1 MKWDLPGWDGDSR
14 RDVHGYIGAPV
25 DDHGIPDA
33 GTRHVGWFWDLRG
46 FCGDNADVILPR
58 DVAEW
63 CCDVGVSLS
72 RVDRGIIYAMD
83 RAFRSAMP
91 DAVKYHE
98 ARRERKRK
106 MEGN

>member
-1 MKWDLPGWDGDSR
+1 
-14 RDVHGYIGAPV
+14 VHGYIGAPV

-46 FCGDNADVILPR
+46 FCGDNAKVILPR
-58 DVAEW
+58 DVADW

-72 RVDRGIIYAMD
+72 RMDRGIIYAMD
-83 RAFRSAMP
+83 RAFRSTMP
-91 DAVKYHE
+91 DVIKYHE